1 MNFKKSDRRLPF
13 EKREYEVI
21 VKREEET
28 NPNFGFFPEERP
40 VSYLLDY
47 GYVNLDKPS
56 GPTSHVVSDYVKK
69 ILNVKKAGHSGTLDP
84 KVTGVLP
91 IGLNK
96 GSKLNYLM
104 LKAGKEYVG
113 VLHLHDNVSDE
124 KLQEAFNHFTGKIKQ
139 LPPVKSAV
147 RRRWRERTVYYFD
160 ILEREGKKV
169 LFVAGVEAGTYIR
182 KLCHDI
188 GEYLKVGA
196 HMGDLRRTKAG
207 SFNEKNSVILQ
218 DLREAYTI
226 YKNENDDSILKKFLS
241 QPEEAVKHVKKIY
254 VSDSS
259 VNSITHGSYLAI
271 PGVVKFDSDI
281 KRHDIVAMMTL
292 KNEIIGY
299 GKSLMDAKDIKRRTK
314 GAVIV
319 TDSIIMPQNLYP
331 KRI

>member
-1 MNFKKSDRRLPF
+1 MSSERKLPF
-13 EKREYEVI
+13 EKREYEI
-21 VKREEET
+21 IIKREEET
-28 NPNFGFFPEERP
+28 NPNYGYFLEERP
-40 VSYLLDY
+40 IEYLLEH
-47 GYVNLDKPS
+47 GYVNIDKPS
-56 GPTSHVVSDYVKK
+56 GPTSHIVSDYTKK

-104 LKAGKEYVG
+104 LKAGKEYIG
-113 VLHLHDNVSDE
+113 VLHLHENVPQK
-124 KLQEAFNHFTGKIKQ
+124 KLEEAFKKFTGKIKQ

-147 RRRWRERTVYYFD
+147 RRRWRERTVYYLD
-160 ILEREGKKV
+160 ILERQEKKV
-169 LFVAGVEAGTYIR
+169 LFIAGVEAGTYIR

-207 SFNEKNSVILQ
+207 SFNEKTLTTLQ
-218 DLREAYTI
+218 DLKDSYTL
-226 YKNENDDSILKKFLS
+226 YKNEGEEKFLRKKLLN
-241 QPEEAVKHVKKIY
+241 PEEAVKHIKKIY

-259 VNSITHGSYLAI
+259 VNSITHGSYLAL

-331 KRI
+331 KKV